1 MATETAPSMNQPAS
15 DRVEPFIPEN
25 ETFGTLGIAD
35 LQHHLTL
42 LQWFKELVHEDKAE
56 DSKFLLL
63 AEQRYEAW
71 TEVLGRLAHEPTK
84 LPLPPID
91 VVYMWHAHMLSPFKY
106 YEDVHYLGQYPQEAH
121 KISLPF
127 RKLHDTY
134 NNHREADPSDQAEW
148 VRLTGLPYKLDPTI
162 HEHYM
167 LRCPWCTHSNPVAWS
182 GILEERTKRRSKFK
196 TECGQCHIPLSRDTI
211 GGYRFWSDVHRHLTE
226 GPEYYLRST
235 LISRV
240 AGIPDQTIASK
251 NHTIIFDGLTGTQA
265 LDRRQDWRKCQWKV
279 IDASLNEVRRRTIRR
294 RRWRAVTPK
303 FLENLTAVYRE
314 MMAPFSLDLCLAV
327 LRQRSFT
334 DTMCHI
340 PWNNPESLGVAI
352 KRYKCFMSLMCNF
365 PKSAKVPTI
374 DIDLVWHTHQLHPA
388 LYYDFCFRH
397 TRRFID
403 HDDTIGKSRLEALF
417 RDTALC
423 WSRQYRQPYT
433 IDALND
439 QYLSKTR

>member
-1 MATETAPSMNQPAS
+1 MATETVPAMNQPMS
-15 DRVEPFIPEN
+15 DRGEPFIPEN

-106 YEDVHYLGQYPQEAH
+106 YEDVHYLGQYPQGAH
-121 KISLPF
+121 KISLPL
-127 RKLHDTY
+127 RKLHDAY
-134 NNHREADPSDQAEW
+134 NNHREADPSDQTEW

-167 LRCPWCTHSNPVAWS
+167 LR
-182 GILEERTKRRSKFK
+182 
-196 TECGQCHIPLSRDTI
+196 
-211 GGYRFWSDVHRHLTE
+211 
-226 GPEYYLRST
+226 ST
-235 LISRV
+235 LINRGS
-240 AGIPDQTIASK
+240 GIPDQTIASK

-303 FLENLTAVYRE
+303 FLDNVTAAYRE

-365 PKSAKVPTI
+365 TKSAKVPTI

-388 LYYDFCFRH
+388 LYYDFCLRQTH
-397 TRRFID
+397 RFID

-439 QYLSKTR
+439 QYLSKTRVSVPPQCHYTK